1 MIRCL
6 TIVVLLSA
14 FWSGAIAQQA
24 IKFPQ
29 VASERL
35 PVWRGYGEQ
44 VDGILQLPEEGRTWD
59 QYPIREEPLRLDEG
73 SHLSYSVQWF
83 MFALILGF
91 GYIQYVGYM
100 NKRSARIAAIE
111 RGEIDPEAKAA
122 PVDGNDYPSTEAPA
136 AR

>member
-1 MIRCL
+1 
-6 TIVVLLSA
+6 
-14 FWSGAIAQQA
+14 
-24 IKFPQ
+24 
-29 VASERL
+29 L
-35 PVWRGYGEQ
+35 PYTLEPGF
-44 VDGILQLPEEGRTWD
+44 ILQLPEEGRTWD

-100 NKRSARIAAIE
+100 NKRAARIAAIE
-111 RGEIDPEAKAA
+111 RGESDPEAKAA
-122 PVDGNDYPSTEAPA
+122 SVDGKDYPSTEAPA